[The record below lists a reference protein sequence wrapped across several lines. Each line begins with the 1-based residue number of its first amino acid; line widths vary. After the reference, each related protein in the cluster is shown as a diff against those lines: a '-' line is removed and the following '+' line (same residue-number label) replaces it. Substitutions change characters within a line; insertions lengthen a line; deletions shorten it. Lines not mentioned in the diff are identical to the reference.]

1 MTYIVSGWALNSIRT
16 QSLTRAVVTLVGG
29 VVAQAFLNGDL
40 QIAADEAFVN
50 AVQSYF
56 EEFLKSD
63 RVVALVS
70 SGGSSA
76 NDFREVTNRTS
87 VLICTIGTGIIIVFF

>member
-1 MTYIVSGWALNSIRT
+1 MLSSGH
-16 QSLTRAVVTLVGG
+16 SLCRC
-29 VVAQAFLNGDL
+29 QAFLNGEL
-40 QIAADEAFVN
+40 QIPADEAFVN

-56 EEFLKSD
+56 EEFLKND

-76 NDFREVTNRTS
+76 NDFREVSLAFTS
-87 VLICTIGTGIIIVFF
+87 LITL

>member
-1 MTYIVSGWALNSIRT
+1 MFVAFKHFCSNQVIRLSSRKSVNKYLYMYLCICVSYD
-16 QSLTRAVVTLVGG
+16 
-29 VVAQAFLNGDL
+29 VVAQSFLNGEL
-40 QIAADEAFVN
+40 QIPADEAFVN

-76 NDFREVTNRTS
+76 NDFREVRCPVPS
-87 VLICTIGTGIIIVFF
+87 

>member
-1 MTYIVSGWALNSIRT
+1 M
-16 QSLTRAVVTLVGG
+16 
-29 VVAQAFLNGDL
+29 QAFLNGEL
-40 QIAADEAFVN
+40 QIPADEAFVN

-76 NDFREVTNRTS
+76 NDFREVCELTLVSYDITACSTEHFS
-87 VLICTIGTGIIIVFF
+87 VSII

>member
-1 MTYIVSGWALNSIRT
+1 LWP
-16 QSLTRAVVTLVGG
+16 VV
-29 VVAQAFLNGDL
+29 VVQAFLNGEL
-40 QIAADEAFVN
+40 QIPADEAFVN

-76 NDFREVTNRTS
+76 NDFREVSRRYRLQFLNLFLLS
-87 VLICTIGTGIIIVFF
+87 KYCIFQYFEY

>member
-1 MTYIVSGWALNSIRT
+1 MYGCVAL
-16 QSLTRAVVTLVGG
+16 L
-29 VVAQAFLNGDL
+29 QAFLNGEL

-63 RVVALVS
+63 RVVVLVC

-76 NDFREVTNRTS
+76 NDFREVTLPHPTHCVITNIPVYPRTFRAGEFS
-87 VLICTIGTGIIIVFF
+87 VY

>member
-1 MTYIVSGWALNSIRT
+1 M
-16 QSLTRAVVTLVGG
+16 
-29 VVAQAFLNGDL
+29 QAFLNGEL
-40 QIAADEAFVN
+40 QIPADEAFVN

-63 RVVALVS
+63 RVVALVC

-76 NDFREVTNRTS
+76 NDFREV
-87 VLICTIGTGIIIVFF
+87 CTATAAV

>member
-1 MTYIVSGWALNSIRT
+1 MMMMM
-16 QSLTRAVVTLVGG
+16 
-29 VVAQAFLNGDL
+29 QAFLNGEL
-40 QIAADEAFVN
+40 QIPADEAFVN

-76 NDFREVTNRTS
+76 NDFREVCVYTVSQKNVCRW
-87 VLICTIGTGIIIVFF
+87 

>member
-1 MTYIVSGWALNSIRT
+1 MKSF
-16 QSLTRAVVTLVGG
+16 TRALKNPWLILVVL
-29 VVAQAFLNGDL
+29 QAFLNGEL
-40 QIAADEAFVN
+40 QIPADEAFVN

-76 NDFREVTNRTS
+76 NDFREVCC
-87 VLICTIGTGIIIVFF
+87 VLSIVSCSSQS

>member
-1 MTYIVSGWALNSIRT
+1 M
-16 QSLTRAVVTLVGG
+16 LVRG
-29 VVAQAFLNGDL
+29 VVQAFLNGEL
-40 QIAADEAFVN
+40 QIPADEAFVN

-70 SGGSSA
+70 SGGCSA
-76 NDFREVTNRTS
+76 NDFREVCHSYALRFLDPTRGD
-87 VLICTIGTGIIIVFF
+87 V

>member
-1 MTYIVSGWALNSIRT
+1 MLACLLTSLGT
-16 QSLTRAVVTLVGG
+16 QCVVV
-29 VVAQAFLNGDL
+29 QAFLNGEL

-76 NDFREVTNRTS
+76 NDFREVRYVTGFASHHIRDYTQGEVTS
-87 VLICTIGTGIIIVFF
+87 QSLWSVGHDTIAIL

>member
-1 MTYIVSGWALNSIRT
+1 MR
-16 QSLTRAVVTLVGG
+16 RVVV
-29 VVAQAFLNGDL
+29 QAFLNGEL
-40 QIAADEAFVN
+40 QIPADEAFVN

-76 NDFREVTNRTS
+76 NDFREVRHCY
-87 VLICTIGTGIIIVFF
+87 ICRLTV